1 MSLAAAYQGYEYQD
15 LLTAVRLVDVML
27 GSITAIYVDQKFV
40 PDDRFD
46 DLTTIDD
53 SLRRERVQIKHT
65 ESDDRPIALTTFAR
79 DTRSLRL
86 DRIIAAAIADRH
98 GPGKN
103 ATESSFRIVL
113 RDLPPS
119 NSPLVALLA
128 PARRDPGPFLPG
140 LASVRMRFCADTI
153 WEQCSN
159 SADARS
165 RNNPLPFLQLGDQG
179 VSRTDLEWFCEHVVV
194 ECGAPAASFDLTKP
208 GAAEHL
214 LLRRVQV
221 DVGAGMYPNAG
232 RSPIDV
238 AESLIGSARA
248 ARRGALTVTA
258 SELLRRA
265 QLRSDFGAVAR
276 SHPVDRS
283 IEVRRQATVEQL
295 LARAT
300 YAADNGHAL
309 LLVGPPGQGKSWIC
323 QQMLKTLSDEDWL
336 VAGHYCYLGDADA
349 ERLPRV
355 RAQSVFGSLLGRLAE
370 HDGRLVSS
378 QRPLLA
384 ADATA
389 LETAVRLARQNEPD
403 RRIALVV
410 DGLDHVTRVLRRE
423 SDADPS
429 LKLAE
434 ALAALALPLGTTLIV
449 LSQPGSHLEPLERAT
464 ATTFELPGLT
474 DDELRN
480 LATRH
485 GLLNESTPHPRSSA
499 HDHMAMSPDDADEL
513 FAVLSQRSAGNALYA
528 TYLCREALRCETPIS
543 RPTTLRRLPPFDGSL
558 QAYYTHIH
566 SSLGD
571 PGAWV
576 ADVIALLDFPIS
588 RHELKQIRPAAAH
601 RVDAALEVLRPV
613 LLKKATDGG
622 FRVYHESFAR
632 FLRMSFQDH
641 EQARRGLLN
650 LVIEWLEGT
659 GLFED
664 SRAFRH
670 LVPLLYEAGYD
681 DKILTLVDRDFVITS
696 IASWF
701 PTSAVL
707 MNLTTAIDSA
717 ARMGSWPTV
726 VRLVE
731 MSRSVET
738 YQSERFE
745 TTAVSFVDVVVGL
758 LGADTVSRR
767 LLHDGHPVMS
777 GRSGIQVC
785 AALDEL
791 GATVPWNEYMT
802 AFRREQEADIAHSG
816 AGTDGAVYVAWLRGR
831 FRLAALS
838 QRKGHISLSRLAP
851 SQGTED
857 PIPDPHAPL
866 PWGKL
871 ASDLDKGLLPAR
883 NVVDAL
889 LDTLGPSAVTRLI
902 EKLASPGAACLAV
915 AEAIAAGLASD
926 PDHDVLYWA
935 NRAAAVGVPPGCVH
949 RLMALGVDV
958 LGSARE
964 PLDGARERLHD
975 LTRQVQDS
983 SVESRPEVVGE
994 WLDACFI
1001 AARNDSIGLASAEAM
1016 IGGPGWYTCWLRFAI
1031 ALLYAEAESTGHRSL
1046 TSLNALRILTEV
1058 QNPFV
1063 GKPRACDLYRL
1074 NGLIEQS
1081 IHRAIILLDDDD
1093 DWQESLRLLEL
1104 VSGNISTS
1112 LFGALGGPLASDR
1125 LLHLIVDTSTPERHS
1140 VAQTM
1145 LETESET
1152 GSAGRYYSDL
1162 AEYQLL
1168 AARLSLRSDD
1178 STGARR
1184 RWREAIRLLV
1194 AYGVRKDATIY
1205 ELLDSLPELVAFDSK
1220 FGRSAVARLQPLC
1233 ERIPQHTD
1241 GKGTYRVPGTWW
1253 QLLAA
1258 SDPCALAKL
1267 VYPRLLSNCNDPDGV
1282 LHGARSDLWR
1292 AWHSRAD
1299 PVIAGAL
1306 RLTLEEALEQDDCFA
1321 FRKLVETRGGE
1332 WRDPLPSL
1340 TASVLA
1346 RADERPFEYPYTD
1359 DSYFLERDRKYVA
1372 TLNETAQHAKLPPIA
1387 PLPTRPVQAGKPDN
1401 LHNQHGTLS
1410 RAASWTRPVVIPVRP
1425 GAEGIGEAIRVW
1437 QRRRYGEAHP
1447 DWSLDRFAN
1456 ILGYRIL
1463 ELVENGQDQAAE
1475 TALELVADASGMSA
1489 GSELLSALADGFERH
1504 AQYRLAAI
1512 AHTLTWTRI
1521 RGDGG
1526 WSAFGGT
1533 TGIESLQRA
1542 AQIDR
1547 PLVLETIAN
1556 EVRRVVSHGLGT
1568 LGIAR
1573 ALICGFARG
1582 GLGTGCS
1589 SALDIWD
1596 EAFAAIADRVPRVS
1610 EADDPDPVYVTP
1622 DADSGADIVGDLNVA
1637 FAEAAIAGLAHPGRE
1652 QKRRSLMAVQVLVEH
1667 RTPGLGTALASA
1679 LSSLSDP
1686 TTLTWLL
1693 RVLELS
1699 GEKAAPILSECRT
1712 VLAELTG
1719 RPHLIVRVLAR
1730 RLVPGDA
1737 PGLAL
1742 CSEPDPELLER
1753 VAPDLLLPSG
1763 AAVGGED
1770 VDGLNRQ
1777 IDDLAGVRLSEAEQ
1791 ILPHLGKAVVKR
1803 VATARF
1809 GETQQHR
1816 LRAQLRAYEDSL
1828 HERWPDAFLANEE
1841 ALEDAIQRAAA
1852 GARGARLMSGAPVVD
1867 PVELENSLAE
1877 ALLSD
1882 PDIPLAL
1889 ERTRQPRPEIPPPPF
1904 RGDSIW
1910 SALSARAQGAALG
1923 ASGIEAA
1930 AHDGTH
1936 LCGTVAI
1943 AGSGDVP
1950 SIAGGTYRGWR
1961 LIATFE
1967 RRIVSRDEPLAKEED
1982 LSQRCR
1988 SIELRLGEDRQMLTL
2003 PPFAKGDLQAWN
2015 RPQVLGVTGT
2025 RTTQSQGVIGADFEF
2040 PHHGLGIQR
2049 PLLTP
2054 TAWLYAA
2061 ITPEHGRYF
2070 SLDDDSGPALALI
2083 SWRTEYETSEYHL
2096 ARPLLFGVGL
2106 VARTDVFD
2114 RLVDVGEGN
2123 LTFRDFV
2130 AGVTHFEQSG
2140 AVDGTT
2146 GHPVTDPSP
2155 MPI

>member
-27 GSITAIYVDQKFV
+27 GSITSLHVDQKLV

-65 ESDDRPIALTTFAR
+65 GSVDRPIAVATFANDSR
-79 DTRSLRL
+79 NLRL
-86 DRIIAAAIADRH
+86 DHLIAAALADRD
-98 GPGKN
+98 GPGIH

-113 RDLPPS
+113 RDLPPTDS
-119 NSPLVALLA
+119 RLIALLA
-128 PARRDPGPFLPG
+128 PANPDPGPFLPEMD
-140 LASVRMRFCADTI
+140 SVRMRFRPNTI

-159 SADARS
+159 SASARGYRNPFAFLRIGDEGTS
-165 RNNPLPFLQLGDQG
+165 R
-179 VSRTDLEWFCEHVVV
+179 VDLEWFCEHLVV
-194 ECGAPAASFDLTKP
+194 ELGAPAASFDLTKP

-214 LLRRVQV
+214 LLRRVQGDIGTGV
-221 DVGAGMYPNAG
+221 YPNAS
-232 RSPIDV
+232 RSAVDV
-238 AESLIGSARA
+238 AEALIRSARA
-248 ARRGALTVTA
+248 ARLGTMTITP
-258 SELLRRA
+258 SELLSRA
-265 QLRSDFGAVAR
+265 RLRTDFGAVAR
-276 SHPVDRS
+276 RHPVDAT
-283 IEVRRQATVEQL
+283 IEVQRPAAVERLMHHATAAAEKGQVL
-295 LARAT
+295 LV
-300 YAADNGHAL
+300 
-309 LLVGPPGQGKSWIC
+309 VGPPGQGKSWIC
-323 QQMLKTLSDEDWL
+323 QQLLKSLSDEDWL
-336 VAGHYCYLGDADA
+336 VAEHYCYLGDADG

-355 RAQSVFGSLLGRLAE
+355 HTESLFGSLLARIAE
-370 HDGRLVSS
+370 HDSELVSS
-378 QRPLLA
+378 QRPRFA
-384 ADATA
+384 ADAAAVENAILTA
-389 LETAVRLARQNEPD
+389 LRNAPD
-403 RRIALVV
+403 RPIAVVV
-410 DGLDHVTRVLRRE
+410 DGIDHVTRVIGGGA
-423 SDADPS
+423 DADPS
-429 LKLAE
+429 FRLSE
-434 ALAALALPLGTTLIV
+434 ALASLTLPSGSTLIV
-449 LSQPGSHLEPLERAT
+449 LSQPGNHLAPLEEVRNT
-464 ATTFELPGLT
+464 RFETPDLT
-474 DDELRN
+474 DDELHE
-480 LATRH
+480 LAARL
-485 GLLNESTPHPRSSA
+485 GLLSDATPPPRSA
-499 HDHMAMSPDDADEL
+499 IHPLLPADTDEINEL
-513 FAVLSQRSAGNALYA
+513 IAALSMRSSGNALYA
-528 TYLCREALRCETPIS
+528 TYLCREALRSGTAIS
-543 RPTTLRRLPPFDGSL
+543 RPETVRNLPSFDGSL
-558 QAYYTHIH
+558 RNYYQHIH

-571 PGAWV
+571 HGAWV
-576 ADVIALLDFPIS
+576 ADVMALVDFPVS
-588 RHELKQIRPAAAH
+588 QHELKQIRPAAAH

-641 EQARRGLLN
+641 QQARRGLLN
-650 LVIEWLEGT
+650 LVIEWLEGA

-707 MNLTTAIDSA
+707 KNLATAIDSA
-717 ARMGSWPTV
+717 ARMGRWPTV

-738 YQSERFE
+738 YESERFD
-745 TTAVSFVDVVVGL
+745 TTAVRFVDVVVGL
-758 LGADTVSRR
+758 LGAESVSRR
-767 LLHDGHPVMS
+767 LLHDGNPVMS

-802 AFRREQEADIAHSG
+802 AFRREQKADIAHSG

-838 QRKGHISLSRLAP
+838 QRKGQISLSRLAP

-857 PIPDPHAPL
+857 PIPDPHAAL

-935 NRAAAVGVPPGCVH
+935 NRAAVVGVPPGCVH

-964 PLDGARERLHD
+964 PSDGARERLHD

-1016 IGGPGWYTCWLRFAI
+1016 IGGPSWYTCWLRFAI
-1031 ALLYAEAESTGHRSL
+1031 ALLYAEAESTGRRSL

-1081 IHRAIILLDDDD
+1081 IHRAIILLDDD

-1145 LETESET
+1145 LETEIET

-1178 STGARR
+1178 STGAMR

-1321 FRKLVETRGGE
+1321 FRKLVEARGGE
-1332 WRDPLPSL
+1332 CRNPLQNL

-1346 RADERPFEYPYTD
+1346 RADERPFEYSYTD

-1372 TLNETAQHAKLPPIA
+1372 TLNETAQHARLPPIA

-1410 RAASWTRPVVIPVRP
+1410 PGASWTRPVVIAARP

-1504 AQYRLAAI
+1504 AQYRLATI
-1512 AHTLTWTRI
+1512 AHTLTWTRM

-1526 WSAFGGT
+1526 WSTFGGT

-1568 LGIAR
+1568 LGVAR

-1596 EAFAAIADRVPRVS
+1596 EAFAAIAERVPRVS

-1667 RTPGLGTALASA
+1667 RTPGLGTTLASA

-1693 RVLELS
+1693 RVLELA
-1699 GEKAAPILSECRT
+1699 GEKAAPILSDCRT

-1763 AAVGGED
+1763 GAVGGED
-1770 VDGLNRQ
+1770 VDGLNRAV
-1777 IDDLAGVRLSEAEQ
+1777 DDLAGVRLSEAEQ

-1816 LRAQLRAYEDSL
+1816 LRAQLRAYKDSS

-1852 GARGARLMSGAPVVD
+1852 RGPRGSANEWGSCSGSRGTR
-1867 PVELENSLAE
+1867 ELASRGLAE
-1877 ALLSD
+1877 
-1882 PDIPLAL
+1882 
-1889 ERTRQPRPEIPPPPF
+1889 
-1904 RGDSIW
+1904 
-1910 SALSARAQGAALG
+1910 
-1923 ASGIEAA
+1923 
-1930 AHDGTH
+1930 
-1936 LCGTVAI
+1936 
-1943 AGSGDVP
+1943 
-1950 SIAGGTYRGWR
+1950 
-1961 LIATFE
+1961 
-1967 RRIVSRDEPLAKEED
+1967 
-1982 LSQRCR
+1982 
-1988 SIELRLGEDRQMLTL
+1988 
-2003 PPFAKGDLQAWN
+2003 
-2015 RPQVLGVTGT
+2015 
-2025 RTTQSQGVIGADFEF
+2025 
-2040 PHHGLGIQR
+2040 
-2049 PLLTP
+2049 
-2054 TAWLYAA
+2054 
-2061 ITPEHGRYF
+2061 
-2070 SLDDDSGPALALI
+2070 
-2083 SWRTEYETSEYHL
+2083 
-2096 ARPLLFGVGL
+2096 
-2106 VARTDVFD
+2106 
-2114 RLVDVGEGN
+2114 
-2123 LTFRDFV
+2123 
-2130 AGVTHFEQSG
+2130 
-2140 AVDGTT
+2140 
-2146 GHPVTDPSP
+2146 
-2155 MPI
+2155 

>member
-15 LLTAVRLVDVML
+15 LLTAARLVDVML
-27 GSITAIYVDQKFV
+27 GSITSVHVDQKLV

-65 ESDDRPIALTTFAR
+65 NSADRPITVATFAN
-79 DTRSLRL
+79 DSRSLRL
-86 DRIIAAAIADRH
+86 DHVIAAALADRD
-98 GPGKN
+98 GPGIH

-113 RDLPPS
+113 RDLPPTDS
-119 NSPLVALLA
+119 RLVALLA
-128 PARRDPGPFLPG
+128 PANPDPGPFLPEMN
-140 LASVRMRFCADTI
+140 SVRMRFRPDII
-153 WEQCSN
+153 WERCSN
-159 SADARS
+159 SASARS
-165 RNNPLPFLQLGDQG
+165 YRNPFAFLPLGDEG
-179 VSRTDLEWFCEHVVV
+179 TSRPDLEWFCEHLVV
-194 ECGAPAASFDLTKP
+194 ELGAPAASFDLTKP

-214 LLRRVQV
+214 LLRRVQG
-221 DVGAGMYPNAG
+221 DVGTGVYPNAS
-232 RSPIDV
+232 RSAADV
-238 AESLIGSARA
+238 AGALIRSARA
-248 ARRGALTVTA
+248 ARLGTMTITP
-258 SELLRRA
+258 SELLSRA
-265 QLRSDFGAVAR
+265 RLRSDFGAVAR
-276 SHPVDRS
+276 RHPVDTT
-283 IEVRRQATVEQL
+283 IEVRRPATVEL
-295 LARAT
+295 LINHAT
-300 YAADNGHAL
+300 AAAEKGQVL
-309 LLVGPPGQGKSWIC
+309 LVVGPPGQGKSWIC
-323 QQMLKTLSDEDWL
+323 QQLLKSLSDADWL
-336 VAGHYCYLGDADA
+336 VAEHYCYLGDADG

-355 RAQSVFGSLLGRLAE
+355 HTESLFGSLLARIAE
-370 HDGRLVSS
+370 HDPALVSS
-378 QRPLLA
+378 QRPRFA
-384 ADATA
+384 ADVAAVENAILTA
-389 LETAVRLARQNEPD
+389 LRNAPD
-403 RRIALVV
+403 RPIALVV
-410 DGLDHVTRVLRRE
+410 DGIDHVTRVIGGGA
-423 SDADPS
+423 DADPS
-429 LKLAE
+429 FRLSE
-434 ALAALALPLGTTLIV
+434 ALASLTLPSGSTLIV
-449 LSQPGSHLEPLERAT
+449 LSQPGTHLVPLEGVRNT
-464 ATTFELPGLT
+464 RFDTPGLT
-474 DDELRN
+474 DDELRE
-480 LATRH
+480 LAARL
-485 GLLNESTPHPRSSA
+485 GLLSDATPPPRSA
-499 HDHMAMSPDDADEL
+499 IHPLLPAETDEIDEII
-513 FAVLSQRSAGNALYA
+513 AALSMRSSGNALYA
-528 TYLCREALRCETPIS
+528 TYLCREALRCGTAIS
-543 RPTTLRRLPPFDGSL
+543 RPDTVRNLPSFDGSL
-558 QAYYTHIH
+558 QNYYQHIH

-571 PGAWV
+571 HGAWV
-576 ADVIALLDFPIS
+576 ADVFALLAFPVS
-588 RHELKQIRPAAAH
+588 QHELKQIRPSAAH
-601 RVDAALEVLRPV
+601 RVDAALEVLKPV
-613 LLKKATDGG
+613 LLEKATDGG

-632 FLRMSFQDH
+632 FLRMSFQHHD
-641 EQARRGLLN
+641 QARRGLLN

-707 MNLTTAIDSA
+707 KNLTTAIDSA

-802 AFRREQEADIAHSG
+802 AFRREQEADIAHAG

-838 QRKGHISLSRLAP
+838 QKKGHISLSRLAP

-871 ASDLDKGLLPAR
+871 ASDLDKGLLPPR
-883 NVVDAL
+883 DVVDAL

-964 PLDGARERLHD
+964 PIGGARQRLHD
-975 LTRQVQDS
+975 STRQVQNA
-983 SVESRPEVVGE
+983 SVASRPEVVGQ

-1001 AARNDSIGLASAEAM
+1001 AARNDSIGLASAEAL
-1016 IGGPGWYTCWLRFAI
+1016 ISGPGWYTCWLRFTI
-1031 ALLYAEAESTGHRSL
+1031 ALVFAETKPADCRSRA
-1046 TSLNALRILTEV
+1046 SLNALRILLEV
-1058 QNPFV
+1058 QDPFL
-1063 GKPRACDLYRL
+1063 GKPRACDLYKL
-1074 NGLIEQS
+1074 HGLIDQN
-1081 IHRAIILLDDDD
+1081 IHRAVLLLDDP
-1093 DWQESLRLLEL
+1093 DWKEAIQILGR
-1104 VSGNISTS
+1104 VSAKISTTLS
-1112 LFGALGGPLASDR
+1112 GELGGPLPSDR
-1125 LLHLIVDTSTPERHS
+1125 LLHLVVDTSTSGRQS
-1140 VAQTM
+1140 VAQEI
-1145 LETESET
+1145 LDTEIET
-1152 GSAGRYYSDL
+1152 GGAGRYYSDL
-1162 AEYQLL
+1162 AEYQLI
-1168 AARLSLRSDD
+1168 AARLLLKAGDPID
-1178 STGARR
+1178 AER
-1184 RWREAIRLLV
+1184 RWHKACRLLV
-1194 AYGVRKDATIY
+1194 GYGWHKDSTVY
-1205 ELLDSLPELVAFDSK
+1205 ELLDSLPTLTTLNPG

-1233 ERIPQHTD
+1233 DRIPQHTD
-1241 GKGTYRVPGTWW
+1241 GRGTAHVPKTWW
-1253 QLLAA
+1253 QLLASA
-1258 SDPCALAKL
+1258 DPCALSKMIQS
-1267 VYPRLLSNCNDPDGV
+1267 RLLSECNDPNPV
-1282 LHGARSDLWR
+1282 LHGARSDLWG

-1306 RLTLEEALEQDDCFA
+1306 RLTLEESLEEDDGFA
-1321 FRKLVETRGGE
+1321 FGRLAEARKGQGH
-1332 WRDPLPSL
+1332 DPLQSL
-1340 TASVLA
+1340 TANVLA

-1372 TLNETAQHAKLPPIA
+1372 TLNEVASHAGLPQVA
-1387 PLPTRPVQAGKPDN
+1387 PLPTRPLQADKRDN
-1401 LHNQHGTLS
+1401 VHNQHGPLS
-1410 RAASWTRPVVIPVRP
+1410 CGAPRTRPVVTPVRL
-1425 GAEGIGEAIRVW
+1425 GAEGIAEAIRVW
-1437 QRRRYGEAHP
+1437 QRRQYGEVHP

-1475 TALELVADASGMSA
+1475 RALELVADAGGISA
-1489 GSELLSALADGFERH
+1489 GSELLSALADGFERR
-1504 AQYRLAAI
+1504 ALYRLAAI
-1512 AHTLTWTRI
+1512 AHTLTWTRT

-1526 WSAFGGT
+1526 WSTFGGT

-1547 PLVLETIAN
+1547 TLVLETIAN

-1596 EAFAAIADRVPRVS
+1596 EAFAAIAGRVPRVS

-1652 QKRRSLMAVQVLVEH
+1652 QKRRSLMAVQMLVEH
-1667 RTPGLGTALASA
+1667 RTPDLGAALASA

-1742 CSEPDPELLER
+1742 CSEPDPALLER

-1763 AAVGGED
+1763 AAVGGEG
-1770 VDGLNRQ
+1770 VDGLNRA

-1791 ILPHLGKAVVKR
+1791 ILPHLGKAVVRR
-1803 VATARF
+1803 VATARS
-1809 GETQQHR
+1809 GETQEHR
-1816 LRAQLRAYEDSL
+1816 LRAQLRAYEDNL
-1828 HERWPDAFLANEE
+1828 HKRWPDAFLANEE

-1867 PVELENSLAE
+1867 PVELENSLARSFR
-1877 ALLSD
+1877 AILGS
-1882 PDIPLAL
+1882 
-1889 ERTRQPRPEIPPPPF
+1889 ER
-1904 RGDSIW
+1904 
-1910 SALSARAQGAALG
+1910 A
-1923 ASGIEAA
+1923 
-1930 AHDGTH
+1930 
-1936 LCGTVAI
+1936 
-1943 AGSGDVP
+1943 
-1950 SIAGGTYRGWR
+1950 
-1961 LIATFE
+1961 
-1967 RRIVSRDEPLAKEED
+1967 
-1982 LSQRCR
+1982 
-1988 SIELRLGEDRQMLTL
+1988 
-2003 PPFAKGDLQAWN
+2003 
-2015 RPQVLGVTGT
+2015 
-2025 RTTQSQGVIGADFEF
+2025 
-2040 PHHGLGIQR
+2040 
-2049 PLLTP
+2049 
-2054 TAWLYAA
+2054 
-2061 ITPEHGRYF
+2061 
-2070 SLDDDSGPALALI
+2070 
-2083 SWRTEYETSEYHL
+2083 
-2096 ARPLLFGVGL
+2096 
-2106 VARTDVFD
+2106 
-2114 RLVDVGEGN
+2114 
-2123 LTFRDFV
+2123 
-2130 AGVTHFEQSG
+2130 
-2140 AVDGTT
+2140 
-2146 GHPVTDPSP
+2146 
-2155 MPI
+2155 

>member
-27 GSITAIYVDQKFV
+27 RSITAIYVDHKFV

-119 NSPLVALLA
+119 NSQLVALLA

-140 LASVRMRFCADTI
+140 MASVRMRFCADTI

-159 SADARS
+159 SAGARS
-165 RNNPLPFLQLGDQG
+165 RNNPLPFLQLGDEG
-179 VSRTDLEWFCEHVVV
+179 ISRTDLAWFCEHIVV

-214 LLRRVQV
+214 LLTRVQV

-238 AESLIGSARA
+238 AESLIASARA
-248 ARRGALTVTA
+248 ARRGALAVTA

-295 LARAT
+295 LVRAT

-389 LETAVRLARQNEPD
+389 LEEAVRLARQNEPE

-429 LKLAE
+429 LRLAE
-434 ALAALALPLGTTLIV
+434 ALAALTLPLGTTLIV

-464 ATTFELPGLT
+464 ATTFEIPSLT
-474 DDELRN
+474 GDELRN

-485 GLLNESTPHPRSSA
+485 GLLNESTPHPCSSA
-499 HDHMAMSPDDADEL
+499 HDPMAMSPDDADEL

-528 TYLCREALRCETPIS
+528 TYLCREALLCETPVS
-543 RPTTLRRLPPFDGSL
+543 RPATLRRLPPFDGSL
-558 QAYYTHIH
+558 QAYYAHIH

-588 RHELKQIRPAAAH
+588 RHELKQIRPDMAH
-601 RVDAALEVLRPV
+601 RVDAAIEVLRPV
-613 LLKKATDGG
+613 LLNKATDAG

-632 FLRMSFQDH
+632 FLRLSFQEH
-641 EQARRGLLN
+641 TQARDALYAR
-650 LVIEWLEGT
+650 IIQW
-659 GLFED
+659 FENIGMFAD
-664 SRAFRH
+664 NRAFRH
-670 LVPLLYEAGYD
+670 FLPILHEAGQD
-681 DKILTLVDRDFVITS
+681 HTVLDLVDGEFVVN
-696 IASWF
+696 ALAAGF
-701 PTSAVL
+701 PTSSIIG
-707 MNLTTAIDSA
+707 NLTTAIASA
-717 ARMGSWPTV
+717 AHLDNWPAV
-726 VRLVE
+726 AKYVE
-731 MSRSVET
+731 MSRSAET
-738 YQSERFE
+738 YQEERFE
-745 TTAVSFVDVVVGL
+745 STMVGFVDVVAHL

-767 LLHDGHPVMS
+767 LLHDGHTVMS
-777 GRSGIQVC
+777 GRLGLHIC
-785 AALDEL
+785 AALDAL
-791 GATVPWNEYMT
+791 GAVVPWHEYMIS
-802 AFRREQEADIAHSG
+802 FRREQQTDTTSDRETSDIALH
-816 AGTDGAVYVAWLRGR
+816 VAWLRGR
-831 FRLAALS
+831 LRLAATS
-838 QRKGHISLSRLAP
+838 QKTDHESHAGLRAYSSNVDVTTDLYAPLRWERLAQELDAG
-851 SQGTED
+851 S
-857 PIPDPHAPL
+857 L
-866 PWGKL
+866 P
-871 ASDLDKGLLPAR
+871 P
-883 NVVDAL
+883 VDIVEAL
-889 LDTLGPSAVTRLI
+889 LDTLGLSAVTRLV
-902 EKLASPGAACLAV
+902 EELDCPGPVCLAL
-915 AEAIAAGLASD
+915 AEAIAAGRASASD
-926 PDHDVLYWA
+926 GDALCWA
-935 NRAAAVGVPPGCVH
+935 RRAASSGVPAGTA
-949 RLMALGVDV
+949 LQLIALGVDV
-958 LGSARE
+958 ADSVSEPVQEARQ
-964 PLDGARERLHD
+964 RLQH
-975 LTRQVQDS
+975 LTQQVQDR
-983 SVESRPEVVGE
+983 SVQSHPERVGE
-994 WLDACFI
+994 WIDACTI
-1001 AARNDSIGLASAEAM
+1001 AMRNDPLGLTTAEAM
-1016 IGGPGWYTCWLRFAI
+1016 LSGPGWYTCWLRFTI
-1031 ALLYAEAESTGHRSL
+1031 ALLYAEAESTDRRSRA
-1046 TSLNALRILTEV
+1046 SLDALRILAEIK
-1058 QNPFV
+1058 NPFL
-1063 GKPRACDLYRL
+1063 GEPRACDLYRL

-1081 IHRAIILLDDDD
+1081 IHRAISLLDDH
-1093 DWQESLRLLEL
+1093 DWKASLRLLDL
-1104 VSGNISTS
+1104 VSSNISTS
-1112 LFGALGGPLASDR
+1112 LFGALGGPLPSNS
-1125 LLHLIVDTSTPERHS
+1125 LLHVIVETATPERHS
-1140 VAQTM
+1140 AAQAM
-1145 LETESET
+1145 VNTEIER

-1168 AARLSLRSDD
+1168 AARLALKSDVRID
-1178 STGARR
+1178 AERH
-1184 RWREAIRLLV
+1184 WREANRLLV
-1194 AYGVRKDATIY
+1194 AYGVHKDATIY
-1205 ELLDSLPELVAFDSK
+1205 GLLESLPELMTLDSR
-1220 FGRSAVARLQPLC
+1220 FGRSAVARLQSLC

-1241 GKGTYRVPGTWW
+1241 GKGTYRAPGTWW

-1258 SDPCALAKL
+1258 ADPCALAKL

-1292 AWHSRAD
+1292 AWRSRAD

-1306 RLTLEEALEQDDCFA
+1306 RLTLEEALEQDDCLAFA
-1321 FRKLVETRGGE
+1321 KLVETRRGICP
-1332 WRDPLPSL
+1332 DSL
-1340 TASVLA
+1340 LSLKASVLA
-1346 RADERPFEYPYTD
+1346 RADERPFEYPDTD
-1359 DSYFLERDRKYVA
+1359 DSYFLERDRKYVT
-1372 TLNETAQHAKLPPIA
+1372 TLNETAKHAGLPPIA
-1387 PLPTRPVQAGKPDN
+1387 PLPRRPVQADKRDN
-1401 LHNQHGTLS
+1401 LHRQHGTPS
-1410 RAASWTRPVVIPVRP
+1410 RAASGAQPAATPVRP
-1425 GAEGIGEAIRVW
+1425 GAEGVGEAIRVL
-1437 QRRRYGEAHP
+1437 QRRRYVEAHP
-1447 DWSLDRFAN
+1447 EWSFDRFAN

-1475 TALELVADASGMSA
+1475 TALELVADASEMSA
-1489 GSELLSALADGFERH
+1489 SSELLSALAEGFERH

-1521 RGDGG
+1521 RGDRG
-1526 WSAFGGT
+1526 WSTFGGT

-1547 PLVLETIAN
+1547 TLVLETIAN

-1568 LGIAR
+1568 LGITR
-1573 ALICGFARG
+1573 ALISGFARG

-1652 QKRRSLMAVQVLVEH
+1652 QKRRSLMAVEVLVEH

-1737 PGLAL
+1737 PGLAP

-1770 VDGLNRQ
+1770 VDGLNRA

-1803 VATARF
+1803 VASARF

-1828 HERWPDAFLANEE
+1828 HERWPDAFLVNEE

-1867 PVELENSLAE
+1867 PVELENSLAK

-1882 PDIPLAL
+1882 PGIPLAL

-1904 RGDSIW
+1904 RGDPIW
-1910 SALSARAQGAALG
+1910 SGLSARAQGAALD

-1961 LIATFE
+1961 LIATIE
-1967 RRIVSRDEPLAKEED
+1967 KRIVSRDEPLAKEED

-1988 SIELRLGEDRQMLTL
+1988 SMELRLSEDRQRLTS
-2003 PPFAKGDLQAWN
+2003 PPLVEGDLQAWN

-2025 RTTQSQGVIGADFEF
+2025 RRTQSQGVIGADFEF
-2040 PHHGLGIQR
+2040 PLHGLGIQR

-2061 ITPEHGRYF
+2061 IKPKHGKYF
-2070 SLDDDSGPALALI
+2070 SLDDDTGPALALI

-2096 ARPLLFGVGL
+2096 TRPLLFGVGL

-2114 RLVDVGEGN
+2114 RLVDIGEGN

-2130 AGVTHFEQSG
+2130 AGFTHFEQSG

-2146 GHPVTDPSP
+2146 GHQMTDPSP
-2155 MPI
+2155 MPV